1 MKGSTFSDLERT
13 AIITAGGIG
22 KRMNND
28 VPKQFLLLGD
38 MPILMH
44 TIQRFYTFDSSIEI
58 LVTLPKDW
66 WSYWSELC
74 DKHNFQIPVQL
85 IQGGL
90 ERYHSVQK
98 AVQVATGKLIAVH
111 DGVRPLVSNKTIHD
125 AFQIAKEKGSG
136 IPVVSLKESIRMQ
149 SEDGNK
155 SVNRKEYV
163 LVHTPQCF
171 RGEWL
176 KEAYNQTYSE
186 EFTDDASVVE
196 KSGKAI
202 HLSDSNEENI
212 KITTPNDLKIAELF
226 LNSLKE

>member
-1 MKGSTFSDLERT
+1 MKGAPFSDLKRT

-22 KRMNND
+22 KRMNSD
-28 VPKQFLLLGD
+28 VPKQFLLLGGT
-38 MPILMH
+38 PILMY

-58 LVTLPKDW
+58 IITLPKDW
-66 WSYWSELC
+66 WSYWNELC
-74 DKHNFQIPVQL
+74 KKHQFEIPVQL
-85 IQGGL
+85 VEGGK

-98 AVQVATGKLIAVH
+98 AVQIAEGELIAVH
-111 DGVRPLVSNKTIHD
+111 DGVRPLVNNKTIQS
-125 AFQIAKEKGSG
+125 AFQMAKEKGSG
-136 IPVVSLKESIRMQ
+136 IPVVSLKESIRKQ
-149 SEDGNK
+149 SKEGTK
-155 SVNRKEYV
+155 AINRIDYV

-171 RGEWL
+171 RSEWL
-176 KEAYNQTYSE
+176 KEAYKQPYSD

-196 KSGKAI
+196 KSGKTI